1 MNSIVDTCSE
11 TCRAL
16 VNVFENAQLTF
27 ENDPRTGIKT
37 FQGPRPFSERFRFD
51 QEVVRTFKATGDSH
65 EEIPKSLFLEPQLLL
80 TTDNSV
86 KITMI
91 TAVAFLVESMSNI
104 SSKIYFAAST
114 MREIH
119 FLKQAAS
126 QLRKQVACFKAA
138 LQ

>member
-16 VNVFENAQLTF
+16 DNVFENIHSTF
-27 ENDPRTGIKT
+27 ENDPRSGMKT
-37 FQGPRPFSERFRFD
+37 FQGLRPFFGFRFD

-104 SSKIYFAAST
+104 SSKTYFAACKL
-114 MREIH
+114 RELH
-119 FLKQAAS
+119 FLKQAA
-126 QLRKQVACFKAA
+126 CFIAV